1 MKRIICALLM
11 LILALPAFAEEA
23 PFAPYTLTAPEGVT
37 LENHEGSYTFVHGL
51 TRVVTMVIPRVPDEK
66 PAEAVIRMMTQFE
79 PGAIIGEDVP
89 LAEGYYGLTAR
100 NEDKFGEGID
110 QITVMILSAEGDLL
124 ILSGYGLDGDGEKVQ
139 ALMDALIAGIA
150 VEGTRIAGE

>member
-1 MKRIICALLM
+1 MKRIICVLLM
-11 LILALPAFAEEA
+11 LMMAIPAFAEEF

-37 LENHEGSYTFVHGL
+37 LEEHEGTCTFVHGL

-79 PGAIIGEDVP
+79 PGAIIGEDIP
-89 LAEGYYGLTAR
+89 LIEGYWGLTAR

-139 ALMDALIAGIA
+139 ALIDALIAGMRA
-150 VEGTRIAGE
+150 DGTRIAGE